1 MLGGFGMEKSNK
13 LIKIS
18 INFILKDLN
27 PKPDRLNKLV
37 EKLIA
42 DYESGKLLISD
53 EQWYH
58 IIVLVGAITQHDAE
72 RISGQVS
79 ELESKGHIT
88 GKLRELIDLSTKFK
102 NPYFK

>member
-1 MLGGFGMEKSNK
+1 MLGGFGMKKSNK

-42 DYESGKLLISD
+42 DYESSKLLISD

-72 RISGQVS
+72 RISEQVS

-88 GKLRELIDLSTKFK
+88 GKLRELIDLSTKF
-102 NPYFK
+102 